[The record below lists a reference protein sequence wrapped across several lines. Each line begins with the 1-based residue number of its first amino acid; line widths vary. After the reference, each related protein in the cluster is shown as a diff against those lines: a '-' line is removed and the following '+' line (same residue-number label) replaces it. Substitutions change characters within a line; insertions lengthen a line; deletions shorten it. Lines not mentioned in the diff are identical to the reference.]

1 MLFRPK
7 LSRREPPHRA
17 RLSPG
22 APHNTSLAYS
32 RPARTTPHRMHSR
45 LLQAEPSSPAPMPPF
60 PLHAS
65 PTRALPH
72 RTSRHPTQ
80 CRLIPIATR
89 DLVERATR
97 RIDLINVLASREM
110 FMFIEISPIPIR
122 PHELDI
128 SSLPLCG
135 ERVRS
140 DLLSTRDLVR
150 SRAKS
155 CKHSHTRRG
164 IIEMPARHNQEHR
177 SIVCE
182 ARQKIIRQPAPGLV
196 AHEQRA
202 CLSAAL
208 DRIVNHADV
217 QRLTSDGAA
226 DSRVAEKSLTIFKF
240 DQLLSLLAPHFII
253 RKDRPK
259 RTDEFGATEY
269 PLHTEI
275 CSRAQPVAERCE
287 YDLEIVILASNPRQ
301 EINYGN

>member
-1 MLFRPK
+1 PLQAAPSPPK
-7 LSRREPPHRA
+7 PRRATQHLP
-17 RLSPG
+17 RLQQ
-22 APHNTSLAYS
+22 A
-32 RPARTTPHRMHSR
+32 ARTTPHRMHSR

-80 CRLIPIATR
+80 CRVIPIATR

-128 SSLPLCG
+128 SSLPLCS

-155 CKHSHTRRG
+155 CKHSHT
-164 IIEMPARHNQEHR
+164 
-177 SIVCE
+177 SF
-182 ARQKIIRQPAPGLV
+182 
-196 AHEQRA
+196 
-202 CLSAAL
+202 SA
-208 DRIVNHADV
+208 
-217 QRLTSDGAA
+217 
-226 DSRVAEKSLTIFKF
+226 
-240 DQLLSLLAPHFII
+240 LLA
-253 RKDRPK
+253 
-259 RTDEFGATEY
+259 
-269 PLHTEI
+269 
-275 CSRAQPVAERCE
+275 
-287 YDLEIVILASNPRQ
+287 
-301 EINYGN
+301 